1 MSDILDET
9 RNYLECGECPWYK
22 LCVSPMRFTA
32 EDIRRQISS
41 QPGINQPND
50 AATQE
55 LMAKMAAAH
64 RIKCLKVVRYLS
76 RNCVVAQNLPSVSKI
91 SCRIGMKNKALK
103 AEYATVLFSFLLSWA
118 LI

>member
-55 LMAKMAAAH
+55 LMAKMAAAAQNQMLEGCPVFIEKLRCSAELAK
-64 RIKCLKVVRYLS
+64 RIKDIV
-76 RNCVVAQNLPSVSKI
+76 QNWNEEQSTQS
-91 SCRIGMKNKALK
+91 
-103 AEYATVLFSFLLSWA
+103 
-118 LI
+118 